1 MSPKLNI
8 YDPVKIRDGVYY
20 SKIMIDEGDT
30 SIQVKKNNLTIDKD
44 TNKAILDLDSEA
56 AQYINWVSNE
66 VIKETSAMSKS
77 WFGKEISLEDCETI
91 YKNAMVDGE
100 KLHCFYDENT
110 SFYEKK
116 NVEIDHSELSIINSG
131 IALIKCVVVIF
142 TKKSFFIRWEV
153 LQFKI
158 KHNKLLEKIT
168 EYSIRDLEEHG
179 VSFDLEGIEDK
190 IKDISLF

>member
-1 MSPKLNI
+1 MSPTLDI

-20 SKIMIDEGDT
+20 SKIMIDGGDT
-30 SIQVKKNNLTIDKD
+30 SIQVKKNNLTIDKG
-44 TNKAILDLDSEA
+44 TNKAVLEVDSETA
-56 AQYINWVSNE
+56 EYIKWVSDE
-66 VIKETSAMSKS
+66 VIKETSSMSKS
-77 WFGKEISLEDCETI
+77 WFGKEINLEDCKSI
-91 YKNAMVDGE
+91 YKSALVDGE

-116 NVEIDHSELSIINSG
+116 NVEIEHSEMSIISSG

-153 LQFKI
+153 LQFKL
-158 KHNKLLEKIT
+158 KRDKELEKIT
-168 EYSIRDLEEHG
+168 EYSMRDLEEHG
-179 VSFDLEGIEDK
+179 VSFGLEGIEDK